1 MRRAVTFATA
11 WSVSPPG
18 SLDPLKT
25 PSAALTNSGVFL
37 ATPYVWLTTVGATLF
52 TVQVKLALPVLPA
65 ASLAVT
71 VTLYGPC
78 WVNVETTVPVISP
91 VVGAMLRPSGQTRR
105 G

>member
-1 MRRAVTFATA
+1 MRGGDVRDGLV
-11 WSVSPPG
+11 VSPPG
-18 SLDPLKT
+18 SLDPLNT
-25 PSAALTNSGVFL
+25 PSVALTNSGVFF

-78 WVNVETTVPVISP
+78 CVNVDTTVPVISP
-91 VVGAMLRPSGQTRR
+91 VVGAMLKPRADPSRYS
-105 G
+105 